1 MISISPEQ
9 ARIYMLGRLGLNHFA
24 FEATPDGLAALLD
37 HLRCIQLDPLSPM
50 GTSPDMVALARV
62 EKYRCGGLYNLLFPG
77 RAFEHFAKERCLMPT
92 EAFPFYR
99 IRSGEVPWW
108 RMTERLNRVPREVIE
123 TIYREIE
130 AHGPVTVADLTDHG
144 PVEPLE
150 WNGWK
155 GTGNLARMAV
165 EILWTQ
171 CRVVVAGRNN
181 VREKC
186 YDVPERTFGGK
197 THVTTGGFARWALLE
212 RVSAAGLLSRAGGP
226 QWCLLEETRTS
237 SLPDDLIAEGLLEE
251 VVVEGSGRRYLAE
264 KKFAE
269 REFPE
274 PDDHL
279 RILGPLD
286 PLIWDRKLA
295 ERIFAFEYIWEVY
308 KPAHLRRWG
317 WYVCPLLHRGHFV
330 GRLEGRAT
338 PEGLVIQNI
347 WEEPGKKI
355 DRRALDRA
363 LRRHAKACGL
373 IKFKRP
379 KTFR

>member
-1 MISISPEQ
+1 MIRISPEQ
-9 ARIYMLGRLGLNHFA
+9 ARTYLLDRLGLNHFA
-24 FEATPDGLAALLD
+24 YKATPEGLAALLD

-62 EKYRCGGLYNLLFPG
+62 EKYRCGDLYNLLFPG
-77 RAFEHFAKERCLMPT
+77 RAFEHFAKERCLMRP
-92 EAFPFYR
+92 EAFPYYR

-108 RMTERLNRVPREVIE
+108 RMTERLKRVPREVTE
-123 TIYREIE
+123 AVYREIE

-144 PVEPLE
+144 SVEPLE

-155 GTGNLARMAV
+155 GTGKLARMAV

-171 CRVVVAGRNN
+171 CRVVVAGRYNS
-181 VREKC
+181 REKS
-186 YDVPERTFGGK
+186 YDIPERAFNGI
-197 THVTTGGFARWALLE
+197 THPTSGGFAPWALLE

-237 SLPDDLIAEGLLEE
+237 SLPHDLIAEGLLEE
-251 VVVEGSGRRYLAE
+251 VVVEGSSRRYLAE
-264 KKFAE
+264 KNISQRVFSQ
-269 REFPE
+269 

-279 RILGPLD
+279 RILGPLE
-286 PLIWDRKLA
+286 PLIWDRKLV
-295 ERIFAFEYIWEVY
+295 ELIFGFQYIWEVY

-317 WYVCPLLHRGHFV
+317 WYVCPLLHHGHFV

-338 PEGLVIQNI
+338 PEGLVIKNI
-347 WEEPGKKI
+347 WQEAGKKI
-355 DRRALDRA
+355 DRRALDRT

-373 IKFKRP
+373 TKINRP
-379 KTFR
+379 KTFQ